1 MIDSSFITTIL
12 PQLIEGTI
20 TTLKIAALSTTF
32 GFIGGTILG
41 ALHTLTNKFLH
52 PLITLYVTL
61 FRGTPMLIQISCI
74 YLLLPQL
81 GITLSAFT
89 CAVLAI
95 SLNSA
100 AYISQII
107 KSGIQSIDKGQWQAA
122 HVLGFTK
129 TQTMRYIILPQALR
143 VVIPALLNESIT
155 LIKDS
160 SLASTIGVVELFK
173 SSSRIISVTYQ
184 PIPVYIAMACIY
196 LLITTLL
203 SIAASYAARKM
214 HYAYDH

>member
-1 MIDSSFITTIL
+1 MDFSYIAAMY
-12 PQLIEGTI
+12 PQLIEGTLM
-20 TTLKIAALSTTF
+20 TLCIAGLSTLF
-32 GFIGGTILG
+32 GFIGGTVLG
-41 ALHTLTNKFLH
+41 ALHTLPNKL
-52 PLITLYVTL
+52 LQKIITCYVTL
-61 FRGTPMLIQISCI
+61 LRGTPMLIQISCI

-81 GITLSAFT
+81 GITFSAFT

-95 SLNSA
+95 SLNSV

-107 KSGIQSIDKGQWQAA
+107 KSGIQSIDAGQWHAA
-122 HVLGFTK
+122 HVLGFSR

-173 SSSRIISVTYQ
+173 ASSRIISVTYQ
-184 PIPVYIAMACIY
+184 PIPVYIIMACIY
-196 LLITTLL
+196 LTLTTLL
-203 SIAASYAARKM
+203 SIAASYATRKM
-214 HYAYDH
+214 HYAHHQ